1 MRAKDVCLI
10 AILSATLTAG
20 KMALSFIPNVEI
32 VTLLLTVYALTLPR
46 SRVLIAT
53 VTFILTDIPIW
64 GAHIWII
71 MYLIHW
77 PALVLCISFL
87 KGKYAPLFAIIIAVL
102 ITGLFG
108 VQTTVI
114 EVLFLT
120 NYPAIGFWKCFLLRY
135 GTGVTYFIV
144 HVVSNA
150 CILSVLVY
158 PLYRLMKSLYRQY
171 FKLPDKKEVAPVTG
185 KEEKLFSGQDGD
197 KNPAEEGSASAELTA
212 YHECDKIDTN
222 AEDQGAPKDAPQVKK

>member
-1 MRAKDVCLI
+1 MRTRDICLI

-20 KMALSFIPNVEI
+20 KMALSFIANVEV

-53 VTFILTDIPIW
+53 VTFILTDVLIW

-77 PALVLCISFL
+77 PTLVLCVSFL
-87 KGKYAPLFAIIIAVL
+87 KGKYAPLFAIVIGVL
-102 ITGLFG
+102 LTGLFG

-114 EVLFLT
+114 EVLMLSNFRG
-120 NYPAIGFWKCFLLRY
+120 IGFVKSFLLRY
-135 GTGVTYFIV
+135 GTGVPYFIT
-144 HVVSNA
+144 HIVSNA

-158 PLYRLMKSLYRQY
+158 PLYRLMRSLARQY
-171 FKLPDKKEVAPVTG
+171 FKAPAKNDLRHRWSGIAEAKQKKGVRAVGEGERATDRPPLTGADARDTIINSERGSDPSELPRD
-185 KEEKLFSGQDGD
+185 
-197 KNPAEEGSASAELTA
+197 
-212 YHECDKIDTN
+212 
-222 AEDQGAPKDAPQVKK
+222 